1 MVLAAMPLPQTAA
14 KRRECKAKQKYVEL
28 GGRVVVN
35 FYGDFAI
42 RPIDLESRNPDV
54 LREFVD
60 KDAAVAF
67 EEDCFQKK
75 QRGELCKESL
85 FRIPKCQLKIADNQ
99 KPPKPTSDE
108 QHSETRNV
116 VREGFDE
123 AEELAAKRR
132 RENLAESAE
141 TKAAAEKNGSKL
153 NQVIGM
159 LRSKTKGHAG
169 PQWSAII
176 IDIRVRELGTLEWIS
191 EDLSRDL
198 LGLELEKLAFFS
210 IDRTS

>member
-1 MVLAAMPLPQTAA
+1 MA
-14 KRRECKAKQKYVEL
+14 
-28 GGRVVVN
+28 N
-35 FYGDFAI
+35 FYGDHAI
-42 RPIDLESRNPDV
+42 RPIDLVSRNPDV
-54 LREFVD
+54 LKEF
-60 KDAAVAF
+60 ATPEEAVAF
-67 EEDCFQKK
+67 EEECYQTKES
-75 QRGELCKESL
+75 GELDKKSL
-85 FRIPKCQLKIADNQ
+85 HRIPRSELTIQGNQ

-123 AEELAAKRR
+123 AEEFAAKRH
-132 RENLAESAE
+132 RENLPESAE

-159 LRSKTKGHAG
+159 LQSKTKGRAG
-169 PQWSAII
+169 RPQWSAKI

-198 LGLELEKLAFFS
+198 LGLELEKLAFS
-210 IDRTS
+210 LIDRTS

>member
-1 MVLAAMPLPQTAA
+1 MPVQPTPEQQRAA
-14 KRRECKAKQKYVEL
+14 KARKKYVEL
-28 GGRVVVN
+28 EPGRVVVN
-35 FYGDFAI
+35 FYSDWGI
-42 RPIDLESRNPDV
+42 RPTDLVSRNPDV
-54 LREFVD
+54 LREFKD
-60 KDAAVAF
+60 KDEAVAF
-67 EEDCFQKK
+67 EEDCYKK
-75 QRGELCKESL
+75 KERGDLDMKLLNRIVKSELT
-85 FRIPKCQLKIADNQ
+85 IQDHQ

-116 VREGFDE
+116 VREGLDE

-159 LRSKTKGHAG
+159 LQSKTKGHAG

-176 IDIRVRELGTLEWIS
+176 IGIRVRELGTFEWIS

-198 LGLELEKLAFFS
+198 LGLELEKLAFS
-210 IDRTS
+210 LIDRTS